1 MSAKTTDLST
11 LRAARDAARKT
22 ITTLDY
28 TPWLSHD
35 SRTECYR
42 CHLDALLRLHGQVV
56 TLENA
61 EKLEAHRSENL
72 MGRIERRRGF
82 DAAARFL
89 RATVEDA

>member
-42 CHLDALLRLHGQVV
+42 HHLDALLRLHGQVV

-61 EKLEAHRSENL
+61 ETLDERAHSA
-72 MGRIERRRGF
+72 GGVYRRNSAH
-82 DAAARFL
+82 AAARFL
-89 RATVEDA
+89 RATVEGA